1 MAQPASGPRPDLFSG
16 PASLRVRGEIRTLV
30 FTLIALAVVI
40 FAAQFLSYFITTV
53 FSWKEVAIVI
63 VVGMVYVT
71 LGRGRL
77 LGGSIRVHEGQF
89 ANVYAIVAEC
99 AQRLKMNVPHVF
111 VRDDPFVPLV
121 AVGIGEPYAIVISA
135 QWVDHLVPDELRFL
149 VGREL
154 AHITAGHTRI
164 TSLLSI
170 NGRENALIAIV
181 FGAWL
186 RRIEYTADRVGLL
199 CCRSLDVAFSAISVS
214 AFHSVG
220 RKIDMNAFADQQH
233 EFEAEPSLRMGEW
246 IASTPYATNRIF
258 ALRAFARDSLYL
270 EWTRRLDTGELAAAP
285 SLRGD
290 EPVTGRMSRKAYA
303 GPMRRAYAWFID
315 FALVNALLPAAAIGK
330 TKFAV
335 IQTDKTDPENV
346 VKFAQFFNHLVP
358 NNSNLAL
365 FVLLG
370 YCLILVA
377 IAGQTC
383 GMMILDLRVVTSKNK
398 RPGLGGAIMR
408 YVMQGISY
416 SFIPI
421 GWFRFW
427 GRVQPYEKWSRT
439 RIVEGAQLALRGGPV
454 SAPQLEPAVP

>member
-1 MAQPASGPRPDLFSG
+1 MARPAAGPELFSG
-16 PASLRVRGEIRTLV
+16 PQSLRVRGEIRTLV
-30 FTLIALAVVI
+30 FTLIGLSLVI
-40 FAAQFLSYFITTV
+40 AGAKFLSYFVTTV
-53 FSWKEVAIVI
+53 FSWREVAIVV

-89 ANVYAIVAEC
+89 GSIHAIVAEC
-99 AQRLKMNVPHVF
+99 AARLKMNVPQVF

-135 QWVDHLVPDELRFL
+135 QWVDHLAPDEIRFL

-164 TSLLSI
+164 TSLLSV

-186 RRIEYTADRVGLL
+186 RRIEYTADRIGLL
-199 CCRSLDVAFSAISVS
+199 CCRSLDAAFSAISVS

-220 RKIDMNAFADQQH
+220 RKIDMNAFAEQQR
-233 EFEAEPSLRMGEW
+233 ELEAEPSLRMGEW
-246 IASTPYATNRIF
+246 ISSTPYATNRIF
-258 ALRAFARDSLYL
+258 ALRAFARDARYL
-270 EWTRRLDTGELAAAP
+270 EWTRRLDAGELGPAP
-285 SLRGD
+285 SLIDPTSRR
-290 EPVTGRMSRKAYA
+290 PSRKMYA
-303 GPMRRAYAWFID
+303 GAMRRAYAWFID
-315 FALVNALLPAAAIGK
+315 FMLVASLLPPVAEGKKAFHAITIDKGDDIPPWIV
-330 TKFAV
+330 TWLKFIDHA
-335 IQTDKTDPENV
+335 
-346 VKFAQFFNHLVP
+346 FSFNGQSLGG
-358 NNSNLAL
+358 LAML
-365 FVLLG
+365 A
-370 YCLILVA
+370 YCIILVA

-383 GMMILDLRVVTSKNK
+383 GMMILDMRVVTSKNT

-408 YVMQGISY
+408 YLMQGISY

-439 RIVEGAQLALRGGPV
+439 RIVEGAQLAARVSTV
-454 SAPQLEPAVP
+454 SAPQLEPAAP